1 MNAEAQQGV
10 DEMEREVKVL
20 SSVSHPHLVQLLG
33 VCNEPGCQALVY
45 ELMEAGSLDGVLG
58 LCGEGADGAAALTWR
73 ERVRIAA
80 EVATALVWLHSHS
93 KPIYHMDI
101 KPANI
106 LLDRLVDGSESCSLQ
121 PL

>member
-1 MNAEAQQGV
+1 
-10 DEMEREVKVL
+10 MERQVKLL
-20 SSVSHPHLVQLLG
+20 SSTSHPHVVQLLG

-45 ELMEAGSLDGVLG
+45 ELMGAGSLDRALG
-58 LCGEGADGAAALTWR
+58 LCTEQAGGAPALTWR

-80 EVATALVWLHSHS
+80 EVAAALMWLHSHS

-106 LLDRLVDGSESCSLQ
+106 LLDG
-121 PL
+121 